1 MTEHGSDSSASTI
14 EETTAGSSARPVLL
28 VHGAW
33 HGAWSWAGL
42 QSRLDALGIPS
53 WAVDLPGHGLSSEP
67 LGDLSA
73 DADAVVAAL
82 ERSGPGTVLV
92 GHSYGGAVISQA
104 SARSAHASHLVYI
117 AAFALESGESV
128 NGFLRSAPRHRVE
141 LADIMVPID
150 GATVLDTERAGG
162 LLYSGLTEAQRSA
175 MVARLSPQPNATMTQ
190 PLDDSGLSTIPATYL
205 LCTRD
210 RAVHPEHQR
219 IMAARCAET
228 IELDHDHS
236 PFLDDPDLVAGIIA
250 RIATA

>member
-1 MTEHGSDSSASTI
+1 MTTNGSAGGATA
-14 EETTAGSSARPVLL
+14 TTDTSKNAPSRPVLL

-33 HGAWSWAGL
+33 HGAWSWVGL
-42 QSRLDALGIPS
+42 QSRLDDLGVPS
-53 WAVDLPGHGLSSEP
+53 WAVDLPGHGMSNQP
-67 LGDLSA
+67 LGDLSG

-82 ERSGPGTVLV
+82 EHSGPDTVLV

-104 SARSAHASHLVYI
+104 SARSSNVGCLVYI

-128 NGFLRSAPRHRVE
+128 NGFLRSAPRQRVE
-141 LADIMVPID
+141 LADIMVPTD
-150 GATVLDTERAGG
+150 GATVLDPDRAGS
-162 LLYSGLTEAQRSA
+162 LLYGGLTEERRAA

-190 PLDDSGLSTIPATYL
+190 PLDGSGLGIVPSAYL

-219 IMAARCAET
+219 IMAARCSET

-236 PFLDDPDLVAGIIA
+236 PFLDDPDLIAGIIA

>member
-1 MTEHGSDSSASTI
+1 MT
-14 EETTAGSSARPVLL
+14 TTVPTRPVLL

-33 HGAWSWAGL
+33 HGAWSWAEL
-42 QSRLDALGIPS
+42 QGRLDDLGIAS
-53 WAVDLPGHGLSSEP
+53 WAIDLPGHGISAEP

-82 ERSGPGTVLV
+82 ERCGDGTVLV

-104 SARSAHASHLVYI
+104 AARSTRVARLVYI

-128 NGFLRSAPRHRVE
+128 NGFLRTAPRHRVE
-141 LADIMVPID
+141 LAEVMVPTDD
-150 GATVLDTERAGG
+150 GSTILDVERAGD
-162 LLYSGLTEAQRSA
+162 LLYAGLSPERRRA

-190 PLDDSGLSTIPATYL
+190 ALDGSGLGGVPSTYL

-219 IMAARCAET
+219 LMAARCDEVM
-228 IELDHDHS
+228 ELDHDHS
-236 PFLDDPDLVAGIIA
+236 PFLDDPALVAGIISRLA
-250 RIATA
+250 SA

>member
-1 MTEHGSDSSASTI
+1 M
-14 EETTAGSSARPVLL
+14 LL

-42 QSRLDALGIPS
+42 QSRLDELGVPS
-53 WAVDLPGHGLSSEP
+53 WAVELPGHGISNEP
-67 LGDLSA
+67 LGDLSG

-82 ERSGPGTVLV
+82 ERSGPDTVLV

-104 SARSAHASHLVYI
+104 SARASNVGHLLYI

-128 NGFLRSAPRHRVE
+128 NGFLRAAPRHRVQ
-141 LADIMVPID
+141 LADIMLPVD
-150 GATVLDTERAGG
+150 GATVLDTGRAGD
-162 LLYSGLTEAQRSA
+162 LLYGGLSSAQRSA
-175 MVARLSPQPNATMTQ
+175 MVSRLSPQPNATMTQ
-190 PLDDSGLSTIPATYL
+190 ALDGSGLGRTPSTYL

-219 IMAARCAET
+219 IMAARCSET

-250 RIATA
+250 RIATSRSH

>member
-1 MTEHGSDSSASTI
+1 MTAIVPT
-14 EETTAGSSARPVLL
+14 RPVLL

-33 HGAWSWAGL
+33 HGAWSWAEL
-42 QSRLDALGIPS
+42 QSRLDDLGIVS
-53 WAVDLPGHGLSSEP
+53 WAVDLPGHGISADP
-67 LGDLSA
+67 LGDLSG

-82 ERSGPGTVLV
+82 ERCGDGTVLV

-104 SARSAHASHLVYI
+104 AARSPRVARLVYI

-128 NGFLRSAPRHRVE
+128 NGFLRAAPRHRVD
-141 LADIMVPID
+141 LADIMVPTDD
-150 GATVLDTERAGG
+150 GSTVLDADAAGD
-162 LLYSGLTEAQRSA
+162 LLYAGLPEARRRA

-190 PLDDSGLSTIPATYL
+190 PLDGSGLGRVPSSYM

-219 IMAARCAET
+219 IMAARCDEV

-236 PFLDDPDLVAGIIA
+236 PFLDDPEFVAGIIA
-250 RIATA
+250 RLATA